1 MIHPINQSVNDP
13 VPAFIEKLSSENCIE
28 VKIQT
33 NFDNLNSQEQKKD
46 LIQINPNFD
55 KDKNQ
60 YWKFPNLSKIFS
72 NKRSPNFPN
81 QEQKYLLNKL
91 KHIPCYTIVNDKNE
105 IVMAS
110 PRIHKDYNSLEW
122 LQNKYYE
129 LFNWSV
135 DQGSVSL
142 SLFFMNK
149 EDAATYLHEIC
160 KREPKESEIHGLKIK
175 TTGLDVFYK
184 FNRTSPPRN
193 QTRLICDLQE
203 IDLLLTKYVKNSSN
217 VMNSKQKYSTGWFQG
232 TPVYSFKTYI
242 NVKEK
247 ELVTYSPNLKDGK
260 RLIFFNRQDAIKAW
274 KSYLSRTNQA
284 YLKNTPNLEIYNL
297 ESLLIDLENS
307 EKESVIDTVIIPPS
321 SYNRST
327 NFPEEY
333 VVYNVSNDIEKQFF
347 RTKLKLKEFQRFYKG
362 LIWLFT
368 SDTLPS
374 EENSW

>member
-217 VMNSKQKYSTGWFQG
+217 VMNSKQKYSTGWFQ
-232 TPVYSFKTYI
+232 
-242 NVKEK
+242 
-247 ELVTYSPNLKDGK
+247 
-260 RLIFFNRQDAIKAW
+260 
-274 KSYLSRTNQA
+274 
-284 YLKNTPNLEIYNL
+284 EIGRAH
-297 ESLLIDLENS
+297 
-307 EKESVIDTVIIPPS
+307 V
-321 SYNRST
+321 
-327 NFPEEY
+327 
-333 VVYNVSNDIEKQFF
+333 
-347 RTKLKLKEFQRFYKG
+347 
-362 LIWLFT
+362 
-368 SDTLPS
+368 
-374 EENSW
+374 